1 MNNVSK
7 PVEILI
13 VEDNPDDAD
22 LFVEALQNRA
32 SHPNVQVVEDGVA
45 ALKCVRGDA
54 PYGNAHRPDL
64 IFLDLNLPR
73 KSGHEVL
80 AEIKADPQL
89 RSIPVIVLTTSTA
102 GPDITK
108 SYDLGAS
115 CFITKPFDLDQL
127 LAIVDAIDSFW
138 LRTASLL
145 PR

>member
-1 MNNVSK
+1 MNDIAK
-7 PVEILI
+7 PVQILL

-22 LFVEALQNRA
+22 LLVEALQNKDSR
-32 SHPNVQVVEDGVA
+32 PTVQVVEDGVA
-45 ALKCVRGDA
+45 ALKCVRGDPPFGRA
-54 PYGNAHRPDL
+54 DRPDL

-80 AEIKADPQL
+80 AEIKKDPQL
-89 RSIPVIVLTTSTA
+89 RSIPVIVLTTSSA
-102 GPDITK
+102 PPDIAK

-115 CFITKPFDLDQL
+115 CFITKPFDLDRL